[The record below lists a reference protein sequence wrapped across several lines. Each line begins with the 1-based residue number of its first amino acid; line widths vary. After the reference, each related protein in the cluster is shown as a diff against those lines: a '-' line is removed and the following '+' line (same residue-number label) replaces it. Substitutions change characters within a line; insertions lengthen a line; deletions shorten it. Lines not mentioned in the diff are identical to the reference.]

1 MDQKLLEILKKA
13 KAVDQRA
20 KQYDI
25 TDKSVLENNIN
36 SRKNNSMPSIS
47 EGTSQELPTMMEQSP
62 VSKPM
67 PKVDVN
73 SEAYKQRVKSSKL
86 PPEIQ
91 KLMLESPIPQAD
103 SPGTFSMSEEMIKE
117 INPNYSGGYVNETQ
131 QNLSEMPTNHTQ
143 VEMVKGPTQQGFDGH
158 VIRKMIAEEIAKAL
172 PSIVEKY
179 FDKKMIQEN
188 VKALNAL
195 RRKKTPITT
204 QKK

>member
-1 MDQKLLEILKKA
+1 MDQKLLEILKKS
-13 KAVDQRA
+13 KLIDQKA
-20 KQYDI
+20 KQFDSV
-25 TDKSVLENNIN
+25 DKSELENKIN
-36 SRKNNSMPSIS
+36 SRKNSGISPSIS
-47 EGTSQELPTMMEQSP
+47 EGTSQEQPTMVEQP
-62 VSKPM
+62 PMSKPM

-117 INPNYSGGYVNETQ
+117 INPNYGNENQ
-131 QNLSEMPTNHTQ
+131 QNLSETPTNNTQ
-143 VEMVKGPTQQGFDGH
+143 VEMVKGPTQQGFDDH

-195 RRKKTPITT
+195 RRKKRT
-204 QKK
+204 Q